1 MENIKS
7 QQTLID
13 IDVKQN
19 DLVNLFSL
27 KNNKTLKDTLNT
39 KRYQKFRQDIT
50 QKYPEYLDWKLG
62 EFLTLLKSQSNEDYK
77 LFLNK
82 YGDAEFCE
90 FEIKEH
96 LDSKG
101 LYCFIVDGGIK
112 YIGRCTDNFAKR
124 INNGYGKIHPKNC
137 FVDGQSTN
145 CHINSKINSKINDS
159 FVVKVGIIKMDD
171 KTTKEIKTYEKKLL
185 SENTFEWNIQK
196 R

>member
-7 QQTLID
+7 KQTLID

>member
-145 CHINSKINSKINDS
+145 CHINSKISSKINDS

>member
-1 MENIKS
+1 M
-7 QQTLID
+7 
-13 IDVKQN
+13 
-19 DLVNLFSL
+19 
-27 KNNKTLKDTLNT
+27 
-39 KRYQKFRQDIT
+39 
-50 QKYPEYLDWKLG
+50 
-62 EFLTLLKSQSNEDYK
+62 
-77 LFLNK
+77 
-82 YGDAEFCE
+82 
-90 FEIKEH
+90 
-96 LDSKG
+96 
-101 LYCFIVDGGIK
+101 DGGIK